1 MWKERIFV
9 PTQKEK
15 KTVLKITKKYM
26 NIFGIQEFG
35 VEIRF
40 KT

>member
-1 MWKERIFV
+1 VERKNFCAN
-9 PTQKEK
+9 PKGK